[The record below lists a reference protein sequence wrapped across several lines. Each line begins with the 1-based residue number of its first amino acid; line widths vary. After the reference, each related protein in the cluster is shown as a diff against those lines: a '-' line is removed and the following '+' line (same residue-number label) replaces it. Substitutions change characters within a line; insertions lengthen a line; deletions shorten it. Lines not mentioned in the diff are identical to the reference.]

1 MTKFITRFWNINKTK
16 IFIVFVFLVCVFSAF
31 MFGVHEGKSNAKV
44 DYANQKA
51 KDSTNVLNNFIA
63 STQQLI
69 QSANEVSNHLAKQIV
84 ERKNEDEKSTEI
96 LRKFLI
102 SQSSDNND
110 CEFDD
115 DVMRIIKQARNNATQ
130 QQPMVLPATIAT
142 PCEVPISMR
151 SNSGVAAIEA
161 LKVLYDQYGVCAS
174 KLIEIINYINEVN
187 SGQR

>member
-1 MTKFITRFWNINKTK
+1 
-16 IFIVFVFLVCVFSAF
+16 

-51 KDSTNVLNNFIA
+51 KDSTSALNNFIA

-69 QSANEVSNHLAKQIV
+69 QSANEASNHLAKQIV

-115 DVMRIIKQARNNATQ
+115 DVMRIIKQARNNATT
-130 QQPMVLPATIAT
+130 ATT
-142 PCEVPISMR
+142 DGFTRHNRNTMR
-151 SNSGVAAIEA
+151 GSDIHA
-161 LKVLYDQYGVCAS
+161 K
-174 KLIEIINYINEVN
+174 
-187 SGQR
+187 

>member
-16 IFIVFVFLVCVFSAF
+16 IFIVFVFFVCVFSAF
-31 MFGVHEGKSNAKV
+31 MFGVHEGKSKAKV

-115 DVMRIIKQARNNATQ
+115 DVMRIIKQARNNATT
-130 QQPMVLPATIAT
+130 ATT
-142 PCEVPISMR
+142 DGFTRHNRNTMR
-151 SNSGVAAIEA
+151 GS
-161 LKVLYDQYGVCAS
+161 D
-174 KLIEIINYINEVN
+174 INAK
-187 SGQR
+187 